1 MTTRTEGDNMT
12 DRPTASKDKVVVLVK
27 AGRLQAWDH
36 VSPEKQRY
44 YAREHVELI
53 FEVGHKYGI
62 QRLEAFRLMG
72 YQQPWHRFWVIEFPT
87 LEGAEEWIQAE
98 MAPPYGSHGYWEYYL
113 ARPWGP
119 DYFSTWVTRERKP
132 QPPIAD
138 QEPGSIPGL
147 EVDLDS
153 VVVLMFGR
161 GLPGSDL
168 MSVKDRGDQEHVDL
182 MKSVAREHGLMR
194 LEGFRLIAPQDAW
207 HRAWVIEFPTM
218 AGAEA
223 WMEAEVRPTYGTY
236 NTKIYFPAR
245 NLFCADISR
254 FKPGS

>member
-1 MTTRTEGDNMT
+1 MP
-12 DRPTASKDKVVVLVK
+12 DRPTLSTDRVVVLVK
-27 AGRLQAWDH
+27 AGRLQSWDH
-36 VSPEKQRY
+36 VSPEKQRDY
-44 YAREHVELI
+44 TREHVDLVM
-53 FEVGHKYGI
+53 EVGHRHGI
-62 QRLEAFRLMG
+62 TRLEAFRLMG

-113 ARPWGP
+113 ARPWGR
-119 DYFSTWVTRERKP
+119 DYFSTWVTRERNP
-132 QPPIAD
+132 MPPLED

-147 EVDLDS
+147 QVDRES

-168 MSVKDRGDQEHVDL
+168 MSVEERGDREHVEL
-182 MKSVAREHGLMR
+182 MKQVAREYGLMR
-194 LEGFRLIAPQDAW
+194 LEGFKLIAPQDSW

-223 WMEAEVRPTYGTY
+223 WMEAEVQPTYGTY
-236 NTKIYFPAR
+236 SSKVYYPAR
-245 NLFCADISR
+245 NYFCADLSR
-254 FKPGS
+254 FKPGG